1 MSQGDSAE
9 LFDRYTLPKVALTI
23 ILGASLLGTW
33 VSTTLTGLS
42 DVGFVLVK
50 WLYFVSLGVLA
61 GGLLWKHAFVRPTD
75 IGDGAGQYCA
85 EMYERFDRIAIVA
98 VGVLSVCGM
107 IVTNEYA
114 TVLDQQ
120 AFGYGTVL
128 AFLVAVAGVSTLRD
142 RAVEEQFR
150 SSLGVTALL
159 AALALV
165 VLTGVFEAT
174 VRGFGPV
181 ANGIRVVHLLAF
193 AVWLGGAVWN
203 IFVAVPTGKRRPTID
218 VVQAAGEQLERFRWA
233 VRFIIPAI
241 FLTGLYQAYD
251 LFGISLQLYTGTLV
265 GMVVLAKLGTI
276 GVLVVIFKLCPMW
289 RACSPIEGVCDL
301 NELGGES
308 VETDSAP
315 PGSEVTTDD

>member
-1 MSQGDSAE
+1 MATSQRDSAE

-50 WLYFVSLGVLA
+50 WLYFVSLGVLS

-98 VGVLSVCGM
+98 IGVLAVGGV
-107 IVTNEYA
+107 IVTTEYA
-114 TVLDQQ
+114 TALGQQ
-120 AFGYGTVL
+120 ALGYGAVL

-142 RAVEEQFR
+142 RTVEEQFR
-150 SSLGVTALL
+150 RPLGVMALF

-165 VLTGVFEAT
+165 VLTGIFDAT
-174 VRGFGPV
+174 MRGFGPV
-181 ANGIRVVHLLAF
+181 ANGVRVVHLLAF

-203 IFVAVPTGKRRPTID
+203 IFVAVPTGERRPTID
-218 VVQAAGEQLERFRWA
+218 VVRAAGEQLERFRWA
-233 VRFIIPAI
+233 VRFVIPAI
-241 FLTGLYQAYD
+241 LLTG
-251 LFGISLQLYTGTLV
+251 F
-265 GMVVLAKLGTI
+265 
-276 GVLVVIFKLCPMW
+276 
-289 RACSPIEGVCDL
+289 
-301 NELGGES
+301 
-308 VETDSAP
+308 
-315 PGSEVTTDD
+315 